1 MGRGRP
7 CLPPPEIQRSIMQTR
22 TLSEPLRD
30 RMAEIVGLCPLIPV
44 ITIEDPGH
52 VLPLGEALLAGGI
65 STLEITLRS
74 SHGLKAIRELRER
87 LPGACVGAGTVTGP
101 EQYREAEAMGA
112 QFVVT
117 PGTTGALLEYG
128 LTARAPLLPGIS
140 TLSEM
145 MEGYRLGY
153 RIFKFFPAEVAGGV
167 AALKAFAGPFADVRF
182 CPTGGIRQE
191 TAADYLELPSVP
203 AVGGSWLTPGSLVG
217 AGRWSEVTDIARR
230 SLEAVG

>member
-1 MGRGRP
+1 MRA
-7 CLPPPEIQRSIMQTR
+7 R
-22 TLSEPLRD
+22 TLSESLRD
-30 RMAEIVGLCPLIPV
+30 RMAQIVGLCPLIPV
-44 ITIEDPGH
+44 ITIEEPEH
-52 VLPLGEALLAGGI
+52 ALPLGKALLEGGI

-74 SHGLKAIRELRER
+74 AHGLNAIRELRER

-101 EQYREAEAMGA
+101 EQYRQAEAMGA

-117 PGTTGALLEYG
+117 PGSTRALLEYG
-128 LTARAPLLPGIS
+128 LAARVPLLPGIS

-167 AALKAFAGPFADVRF
+167 AALKAFAGPFADVHF

-203 AVGGSWLTPGSLVG
+203 AVGGTWLTPKGPVK
-217 AGRWSEVTDIARR
+217 AGRWSEVTGLARR
-230 SLEAVG
+230 SLEAVGKRPSGQRIT